1 VEIVKLRDVAKYR
14 KQFIEI
20 DDNETYKRCR
30 VQLHRRGVKLRD
42 TVSGSEIKTKK
53 QRVCKENDFIVAEMD
68 AKFGGYGIIPAELDG
83 AIVSSH
89 YYLYELDQK
98 KILPTYLDV
107 IIDSGVFQE
116 QIKAVGSTNY
126 SRVSPTEVLDYEIPC
141 PSLTVQKKIATFYA
155 KSKEKYSALNT
166 ELTHQQTLLDKLRQ
180 AILQEAIE
188 GKLTAA
194 WRAQTTPALRATPPS
209 QGGEFLNSS
218 PDKGRY
224 PAGGEGWGEGLQL
237 NNLPHLKTFRQ
248 ELRNHLTPAEAKL
261 WTMLKGKQ
269 LDGRKFRRQ
278 HSVGNYIL
286 DFYCPAEKLAIELD
300 GEVHNSAQA
309 AEYDRERDLF
319 LAHTGIKVIRFENK
333 VVFQNPDGL
342 LAEIRKWFG
351 TTPALRATPPL
362 QGGEFLSAAGR
373 EGFETAAQLLARI
386 RAEKAQRVKEKKI
399 APQKPLPP
407 LKAEEI
413 PFALPE
419 GWVWCRIGQV
429 GIINRGK
436 GPKYDVNGKKKIIN
450 QKCVRWFYVDTQY
463 GKTVSLDWYKSL
475 SNEIKTEI
483 DDILVN
489 STGDGTI
496 GRSAIVDEESAG
508 LLFDS
513 HILRLKTSIKPNYIT
528 LVINS
533 RFGQNQI
540 ESLKGAKSTKQTEL
554 GVNNLSNLIIPL
566 PPLAEQQAI
575 AAKVERL
582 LAVCDELA
590 GQNSLAQN
598 HAAQLMQA
606 VLKEAFEENRLVQ
619 S

>member
-1 VEIVKLRDVAKYR
+1 
-14 KQFIEI
+14 
-20 DDNETYKRCR
+20 
-30 VQLHRRGVKLRD
+30 
-42 TVSGSEIKTKK
+42 
-53 QRVCKENDFIVAEMD
+53 MD

-188 GKLTAA
+188 GKLTAG
-194 WRAQTTPALRATPPS
+194 WR
-209 QGGEFLNSS
+209 
-218 PDKGRY
+218 K
-224 PAGGEGWGEGLQL
+224 
-237 NNLPHLKTFRQ
+237 
-248 ELRNHLTPAEAKL
+248 
-261 WTMLKGKQ
+261 
-269 LDGRKFRRQ
+269 
-278 HSVGNYIL
+278 
-286 DFYCPAEKLAIELD
+286 
-300 GEVHNSAQA
+300 
-309 AEYDRERDLF
+309 
-319 LAHTGIKVIRFENK
+319 
-333 VVFQNPDGL
+333 QNPHT
-342 LAEIRKWFG
+342 E
-351 TTPALRATPPL
+351 P
-362 QGGEFLSAAGR
+362 
-373 EGFETAAQLLARI
+373 AAQLLARI

-606 VLKEAFEENRLVQ
+606 VLKEAFTESR
-619 S
+619 